1 MSNQNLESLGQR
13 PTIITLFS
21 ILTITFCVIMIVL
34 AIVPEDVFN
43 GDDAG
48 TSPPRDMTFRIVDI
62 VIALI
67 KVAGAVFLLQMK
79 KIGFYLYTIGEIL
92 YVGSLIYVTKQQLDF
107 YDGMIFP
114 ADLQLDPTIFITITA
129 AVLIVG
135 SIIWISVYA
144 SKLKDMA

>member
-1 MSNQNLESLGQR
+1 MSNQKLESLGQR

-67 KVAGAVFLLQMK
+67 KVGGAIFLLQMK
-79 KIGFYLYTIGEIL
+79 KMGFYLYTLGEIL

-135 SIIWISVYA
+135 SIIWISVYV
-144 SKLKDMA
+144 SKLKDMT

>member
-1 MSNQNLESLGQR
+1 MSNQKLESLGQR

-67 KVAGAVFLLQMK
+67 KVGGAIFLLQMK
-79 KIGFYLYTIGEIL
+79 KMGFYLYTFGEIL

-144 SKLKDMA
+144 SKLKDMT